1 MNTAHNM
8 TKYSLRSWVLVLA
21 LAPTILVGILLGSYF
36 TINRFYDLEDTLKD
50 MGSNI
55 IEPLAISAEQS
66 LSTNNRE
73 ITKILLARAQLNK
86 STLVKS
92 IAIFDIN
99 NQLFV
104 TSHYHK
110 DFEVMRYKEALESLK
125 ETQFEHEGD
134 TLIVRT
140 PIFAISSKQPMGDNI
155 DEGSGR
161 FSEAVVMP
169 DNSNAAL
176 LGYVSMML
184 NKEKALLE
192 QHRAAVAAF
201 IIVLIGVQ
209 LNLLFTFRLVKNVT
223 QPITDMVKLVGK
235 IREGKLDARLEGNL
249 IGELD
254 LLNRGINAMAAS
266 LSEYHDEIGRAHV

>member
-184 NKEKALLE
+184 KDRKS
-192 QHRAAVAAF
+192 V
-201 IIVLIGVQ
+201 V
-209 LNLLFTFRLVKNVT
+209 
-223 QPITDMVKLVGK
+223 
-235 IREGKLDARLEGNL
+235 
-249 IGELD
+249 
-254 LLNRGINAMAAS
+254 
-266 LSEYHDEIGRAHV
+266 